1 MVLVAGCDEA
11 GRGPVIGPMVLATV
25 AIDKKN
31 LPLLEELGVKDSKL
45 LSPKQREAMY
55 PKIKKLASHVEIS
68 IVPSNEIDMRR
79 GIGTNLN
86 QIEALKIAEMLAK
99 IGPDEAYIDSPHSG
113 NPQKFETV
121 IRSMTIEPLDF
132 EFICEHK
139 ADYKYPIVAAASI
152 IAKVERDK
160 AVEKIKKEIGFE
172 FGSGY
177 IADEITKSFLDKNPH
192 AADQFVRKSWQP
204 YKDLMAREKQTT
216 LGEF

>member
-11 GRGPVIGPMVLATV
+11 GRGPLIGPMVLATV

-31 LPLLEELGVKDSKL
+31 IPLLAELGVKDSKL
-45 LSPKQREAMY
+45 LSAKRREEMY
-55 PKIKKLASHVEIS
+55 PKIKELASHVEIS
-68 IVPSNEIDMRR
+68 VVPSNEIDMRR
-79 GIGTNLN
+79 GTGTNLN
-86 QIEALKIAEMLAK
+86 QIEAMKIVEMLAK
-99 IGPDEAYIDSPHSG
+99 INPMEAYIDSPHSG

-121 IRSMTIEPLDF
+121 IRSMSIEPLDF

-152 IAKVERDK
+152 IAKVERDR
-160 AVEKIKKEIGFE
+160 AVAKIKKEIGFE

-177 IADEITKSFLDKNPH
+177 IADEITKEFVENNRS
-192 AADQFVRKSWQP
+192 ADRFVRKSWQP
-204 YKDLMAREKQTT
+204 YKDIMAREKQTT